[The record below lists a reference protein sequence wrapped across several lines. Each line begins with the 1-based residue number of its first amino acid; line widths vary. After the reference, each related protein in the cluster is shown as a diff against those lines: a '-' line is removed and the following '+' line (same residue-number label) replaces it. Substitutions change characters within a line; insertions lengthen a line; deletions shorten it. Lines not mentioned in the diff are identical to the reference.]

1 MSIHDKLSKIQTE
14 LHAPKG
20 QKNTFGNYNYRSCE
34 DILNAVKPFL
44 ASHHRISGLTLV
56 ISDEIVMLGERFY
69 VKATATLSDGEASI
83 VNTAY
88 AREALAK
95 KGMDESQ
102 ITGAASSYARKYCLN
117 GLLAID
123 DTKDA
128 DSTNNHNDVKTEDM
142 VDKAKIALEKGD
154 WATLYELDRQGEDW
168 LAAWKLL
175 DTRKKKAIKD
185 LMNKRDEYRDA
196 LNLTAPTDES
206 GTLQPWDEMTKEE
219 KSEVWRCVSEE
230 TKEFITKAK
239 EAVK

>member
-1 MSIHDKLSKIQTE
+1 MSIYEKLSDIQTS
-14 LHAPKG
+14 LKAPKG
-20 QKNTFGNYNYRSCE
+20 QFNAFGKYNYRNCE
-34 DILNAVKPFL
+34 DILNALKPFL
-44 ASHHRISGLTLV
+44 SEHGLYLA
-56 ISDEIVMLGERFY
+56 ISDEMVMLGDRFY
-69 VKATATLSDGEASI
+69 VKATATLSDGEAS
-83 VNTAY
+83 VSNTAY
-88 AREALAK
+88 AREAESK

-128 DSTNNHNDVKTEDM
+128 DSTNNHNDAKAEGM

-196 LNLTAPTDES
+196 LNLAAPTDES
-206 GTLQPWDEMTKEE
+206 GTLQLWDEMTKEE
-219 KSEVWRCVSEE
+219 KSEVWRCVTEE
-230 TKEFITKAK
+230 TKEFITKVK
-239 EAVK
+239 EAEK

>member
-1 MSIHDKLSKIQTE
+1 MSILEKLSIIQTE

-44 ASHHRISGLTLV
+44 ATHKLTLV
-56 ISDEIVMLGERFY
+56 ISDEMAMLGDRFY
-69 VKATATLSDGEASI
+69 VKATAELSDGEAS
-83 VNTAY
+83 VTNTAF

-117 GLLAID
+117 GLFAID

-128 DSTNNHNDVKTEDM
+128 DATNHHNDEKAEAL

-154 WATLYELDRQGEDW
+154 WSTLCDLDRQGEDW
-168 LAAWKLL
+168 LEAWKLL
-175 DTRKKKAIKD
+175 DTRKKKAIKE
-185 LMNKRDEYRDA
+185 LMAKRNEYRDA
-196 LNLTAPTDES
+196 INNKSEDEDPD
-206 GTLQPWDEMTKEE
+206 GTLELWDEMSKPE
-219 KSEVWRCVSEE
+219 KAEVWRCISEE
-230 TKEFITKAK
+230 AKEFITKLK
-239 EAVK
+239 ENNNEQ